1 MGLTRRFPVV
11 ARRAAVVTVLATT
24 VACGGAALTVPTPT
38 TVGPADVAPSSTIGA
53 VAEPAPTTVAPVPVS
68 TTVAPVP
75 VSTTVAP
82 VPVST
87 TVAPVPVST
96 TTLAGG
102 PIPAAAPGFC
112 YDLAVISGEIVLEVE
127 SVVAADGVL
136 DARSHHALLLA
147 TRNLLAWTSNRV
159 PPAMSSDLRLLT
171 GVYADLGVQLD
182 RLDPETVTMPRLQA
196 LVFTYVFDSAEVDG
210 AELDLSA
217 RRLSAF
223 VATSCGHGYP
233 LMESLADLFA
243 DVRED

>member
-11 ARRAAVVTVLATT
+11 ARRAAVVAVLATT

-38 TVGPADVAPSSTIGA
+38 TVEPADVAPSSTIGA
-53 VAEPAPTTVAPVPVS
+53 VAEPAP
-68 TTVAPVP
+68 
-75 VSTTVAP
+75 TTVAP

-136 DARSHHALLLA
+136 DARSHHGLLLA

>member
-1 MGLTRRFPVV
+1 MGLARRFPVV
-11 ARRAAVVTVLATT
+11 ARRAALVAVLATT
-24 VACGGAALTVPTPT
+24 VACGGAVLTVPTPT

-68 TTVAPVP
+68 TTAAPVP
-75 VSTTVAP
+75 VSTTA
-82 VPVST
+82 
-87 TVAPVPVST
+87 APVPVST

-102 PIPAAAPGFC
+102 PIPAVAPGFC
-112 YDLAVISGEIVLEVE
+112 SDLAVISGEIVLEVE

>member
-11 ARRAAVVTVLATT
+11 ARRAAVVAVLATT

-53 VAEPAPTTVAPVPVS
+53 VAESAPTTVAPVPVS
-68 TTVAPVP
+68 TTVAPVL
-75 VSTTVAP
+75 
-82 VPVST
+82 
-87 TVAPVPVST
+87 VST

-112 YDLAVISGEIVLEVE
+112 SDLAVISGEIVLEVE

-171 GVYADLGVQLD
+171 GVYADLGIQLD

>member
-11 ARRAAVVTVLATT
+11 ARRAAVVAVLATT

-53 VAEPAPTTVAPVPVS
+53 VAEPAP

-136 DARSHHALLLA
+136 DARSHHGLLLA

>member
-1 MGLTRRFPVV
+1 MGLTRRFSVV
-11 ARRAAVVTVLATT
+11 ARRAAVVAVLATT

-53 VAEPAPTTVAPVPVS
+53 VAEPAP
-68 TTVAPVP
+68 
-75 VSTTVAP
+75 TTVAP

-171 GVYADLGVQLD
+171 GVYADLGIQLD

>member
-1 MGLTRRFPVV
+1 MGLTRRFLVV
-11 ARRAAVVTVLATT
+11 ARRTAVVAVLATT

-38 TVGPADVAPSSTIGA
+38 TVGPDDVAPSSTIGA
-53 VAEPAPTTVAPVPVS
+53 VAESAPTTVAPVPVS
-68 TTVAPVP
+68 TTVAPVL

-82 VPVST
+82 VL
-87 TVAPVPVST
+87 VST

-102 PIPAAAPGFC
+102 PIPASAPGFC
-112 YDLAVISGEIVLEVE
+112 SDLAVISGEIVLEVE

-159 PPAMSSDLRLLT
+159 PPAMSFDLRLLT
-171 GVYADLGVQLD
+171 GVYADLGIQLD

-223 VATSCGHGYP
+223 VAISCGHGYP

>member
-11 ARRAAVVTVLATT
+11 SCRAAVVAVLATT

-38 TVGPADVAPSSTIGA
+38 TVGSAEVAPSSTIVA
-53 VAEPAPTTVAPVPVS
+53 VAEPAPTTVAPVPV
-68 TTVAPVP
+68 P
-75 VSTTVAP
+75 
-82 VPVST
+82 T

-112 YDLAVISGEIVLEVE
+112 SDLAVISGEIVLEVE

>member
-1 MGLTRRFPVV
+1 MGLTRRFLVV
-11 ARRAAVVTVLATT
+11 ARRTAVVAVLATT

-38 TVGPADVAPSSTIGA
+38 TVGPDDVAPSSTIGA
-53 VAEPAPTTVAPVPVS
+53 VAESAPTTVAPVLVS
-68 TTVAPVP
+68 TTVAPVL

-82 VPVST
+82 VL
-87 TVAPVPVST
+87 VST

-112 YDLAVISGEIVLEVE
+112 SDLAVISGKIVLEVE

-159 PPAMSSDLRLLT
+159 PPAMSFDLRLLT
-171 GVYADLGVQLD
+171 GVYADLGIQLD

-223 VATSCGHGYP
+223 VAISCGHGYP

>member
-1 MGLTRRFPVV
+1 MGLTRRFLVV
-11 ARRAAVVTVLATT
+11 ARRTAVVAVLATT

-38 TVGPADVAPSSTIGA
+38 TVGPDDVTPSSTIGA
-53 VAEPAPTTVAPVPVS
+53 VAESAPTTVAPVLVS
-68 TTVAPVP
+68 TTVAPVL

-82 VPVST
+82 VL
-87 TVAPVPVST
+87 VST

-112 YDLAVISGEIVLEVE
+112 LDLAVISGEIVLEVE

-171 GVYADLGVQLD
+171 GVYADLGIQLD

-210 AELDLSA
+210 AELDFSA

>member
-11 ARRAAVVTVLATT
+11 SCRAAVVAVLATT

-38 TVGPADVAPSSTIGA
+38 TVGSAEVAPSSTIVA
-53 VAEPAPTTVAPVPVS
+53 VAEPAPTTVAPVPVP

-75 VSTTVAP
+75 VP
-82 VPVST
+82 T

>member
-1 MGLTRRFPVV
+1 MGLTRRFLVV
-11 ARRAAVVTVLATT
+11 ARRTAVVAVLATT

-38 TVGPADVAPSSTIGA
+38 TVGSAEVAPSSTIGA
-53 VAEPAPTTVAPVPVS
+53 VAEPVPTTVAPVLVSTTVAPGLVS
-68 TTVAPVP
+68 TTVAPVL
-75 VSTTVAP
+75 
-82 VPVST
+82 
-87 TVAPVPVST
+87 VST

-112 YDLAVISGEIVLEVE
+112 SDLAVISGEIVLEVE
-127 SVVAADGVL
+127 SVVATDGVL

-159 PPAMSSDLRLLT
+159 PPAMSFDLRLLT
-171 GVYADLGVQLD
+171 GVYADLGIQLD

>member
-11 ARRAAVVTVLATT
+11 ARRAAVVAVLATT

-53 VAEPAPTTVAPVPVS
+53 VAEPAP
-68 TTVAPVP
+68 
-75 VSTTVAP
+75 TTVAP

>member
-1 MGLTRRFPVV
+1 MGLTRRFSVV
-11 ARRAAVVTVLATT
+11 ARRAAVVAVLATT

-38 TVGPADVAPSSTIGA
+38 TVGSADVAPSSTIGA

-75 VSTTVAP
+75 VPTTVAP
-82 VPVST
+82 
-87 TVAPVPVST
+87 APVST

-112 YDLAVISGEIVLEVE
+112 SDLAVISGEIVLEVE

-171 GVYADLGVQLD
+171 GVYADLGIQLD

-210 AELDLSA
+210 AELDFSA

>member
-1 MGLTRRFPVV
+1 MGLTRRFLVV
-11 ARRAAVVTVLATT
+11 ARRTAVVAVLATT

-38 TVGPADVAPSSTIGA
+38 TVGSAEVAPSSTIVA
-53 VAEPAPTTVAPVPVS
+53 VAEPAPTTVAPVPVP

-75 VSTTVAP
+75 VPTTVAP
-82 VPVST
+82 VL
-87 TVAPVPVST
+87 VST

-159 PPAMSSDLRLLT
+159 PPAMSFDLRLLT
-171 GVYADLGVQLD
+171 GVYADLGIQLD

>member
-1 MGLTRRFPVV
+1 MGLTRRFLVV
-11 ARRAAVVTVLATT
+11 ARRTAVVAVLATT

-53 VAEPAPTTVAPVPVS
+53 VAEPVPTTVAPVLVS
-68 TTVAPVP
+68 TTVAPVL
-75 VSTTVAP
+75 
-82 VPVST
+82 
-87 TVAPVPVST
+87 VST

-112 YDLAVISGEIVLEVE
+112 SDLAVISGEIVLEVE

-171 GVYADLGVQLD
+171 GVYADLGIQLD